1 MNIYAG
7 CFQDSTFLKKYL
19 LKEHT
24 SEWLLTSNLHCSLVE
39 HFIVSSLFQFLMTS
53 SKFTEH
59 FPGSNKVHFPIC
71 DRKDFTL
78 VLRSVVGQQ
87 NYINIWCII
96 ILICFSLKMF
106 FVTGDKSAGIFC
118 GLVQISEWNS

>member
-1 MNIYAG
+1 MQVVFRILLSLKN
-7 CFQDSTFLKKYL
+7 TFLKN
-19 LKEHT
+19 T

-71 DRKDFTL
+71 DGKDFTL

-87 NYINIWCII
+87 NYINI
-96 ILICFSLKMF
+96 
-106 FVTGDKSAGIFC
+106 
-118 GLVQISEWNS
+118 